1 MEPERRPI
9 GYWLKHLD
17 RLIDQAF
24 ERALDPDGL
33 TRRHWQVL
41 NTLAAG
47 PSTNAALTAALQPFV
62 EDDAKAVEVVRNDFL
77 GRGWVRNVP
86 DGGLEISEQG
96 RTAHEAAMQRV
107 AETRQALRRG
117 ITDDEYANVIRILQR
132 MASNLESGAGFQ
144 RPPSSRSQ
152 AKPGV
157 NSGPTWDSCAPSRLV
172 SWPPAVRR

>member
-17 RLIDQAF
+17 RLIDQAL
-24 ERALDPDGL
+24 ERTLDADGL

-62 EDDAKAVEVVRNDFL
+62 EDDAKAVEVVLNDFL

-86 DGGLEISEQG
+86 AGGVEISERG
-96 RTAHEAAMQRV
+96 RAAHEAAMQRV

-117 ITDDEYANVIRILQR
+117 ITDDEYVSVVRILQR
-132 MASNLESGAGFQ
+132 MASNLESSGVGFQ
-144 RPPSSRSQ
+144 RPSGNDP
-152 AKPGV
+152 KP
-157 NSGPTWDSCAPSRLV
+157 DR
-172 SWPPAVRR
+172 PA

>member
-24 ERALDPDGL
+24 ERALDADGL

-62 EDDAKAVEVVRNDFL
+62 QDEAKAVEVVSM
-77 GRGWVRNVP
+77 
-86 DGGLEISEQG
+86 ISSI
-96 RTAHEAAMQRV
+96 V
-107 AETRQALRRG
+107 
-117 ITDDEYANVIRILQR
+117 
-132 MASNLESGAGFQ
+132 AGFATFLMVG
-144 RPPSSRSQ
+144 SRSPNGAARRTRRQ
-152 AKPGV
+152 CRGLPRPV
-157 NSGPTWDSCAPSRLV
+157 RLCDAA
-172 SWPPAVRR
+172 SPMTST

>member
-24 ERALDPDGL
+24 ERALDADGL

-47 PSTNAALTAALQPFV
+47 PTTNAALTAALQPFV
-62 EDDAKAVEVVRNDFL
+62 QGESMTIEVIITDFL
-77 GRGWVRNVP
+77 DRGWVRNVP
-86 DGGLEISEQG
+86 DGGVEISERG
-96 RTAHEAAMQRV
+96 RAAHEAAMQRV

-117 ITDDEYANVIRILQR
+117 VTDDEYVTVMRILQR
-132 MASNLESGAGFQ
+132 MASNLES
-144 RPPSSRSQ
+144 RPE
-152 AKPGV
+152 AI
-157 NSGPTWDSCAPSRLV
+157 
-172 SWPPAVRR
+172 

>member
-24 ERALDPDGL
+24 ERALDADGL

-47 PSTNAALTAALQPFV
+47 PTTNAALTAALQPFV
-62 EDDAKAVEVVRNDFL
+62 QGESMTIEVIITDFL
-77 GRGWVRNVP
+77 DRGWVRNVP
-86 DGGLEISEQG
+86 DGGVEISERG
-96 RTAHEAAMQRV
+96 RAAHEAAMLRV

-117 ITDDEYANVIRILQR
+117 VTDDEYVTVMRILQR
-132 MASNLESGAGFQ
+132 MASNLES
-144 RPPSSRSQ
+144 RPE
-152 AKPGV
+152 AI
-157 NSGPTWDSCAPSRLV
+157 
-172 SWPPAVRR
+172 

>member
-24 ERALDPDGL
+24 ERALDADGL

-77 GRGWVRNVP
+77 GRGWVRNIP

-117 ITDDEYANVIRILQR
+117 ITDDEHVSVIRILQR
-132 MASNLESGAGFQ
+132 MASNLESRVGFQ
-144 RPPSSRSQ
+144 RPSGSDHRPPSGDD
-152 AKPGV
+152 P
-157 NSGPTWDSCAPSRLV
+157 LV
-172 SWPPAVRR
+172 H